1 MSEHHLKSPVSVCD
15 TDFTAIFSED
25 WDVTSRQKEVVRW
38 AMAPDKILGHKTVI
52 RDFRGKIQKIID
64 CREDI
69 SGRMLNIDLG

>member
-1 MSEHHLKSPVSVCD
+1 
-15 TDFTAIFSED
+15 
-25 WDVTSRQKEVVRW
+25 
-38 AMAPDKILGHKTVI
+38 MAPDKILGHKTVI